1 MRLFARIRAGMI
13 AEARRLH
20 SGGLSWKR
28 MESLGLEYRFL
39 AQFLRRKSRVMEL
52 EEKLSAAIWQYARR
66 QKTWFKKNKEIRW
79 ISSPKNKMAR
89 KWIMEFLKK

>member
-1 MRLFARIRAGMI
+1 
-13 AEARRLH
+13 
-20 SGGLSWKR
+20 
-28 MESLGLEYRFL
+28 
-39 AQFLRRKSRVMEL
+39 AQLLQKKITRQEF